1 MYDKLPF
8 PRIASTKPEEQM
20 HELIDY
26 LAQFKEALEFEL
38 MEIVEDQDKLRK
50 ELKNIPRPEED

>member
-38 MEIVEDQDKLRK
+38 MEIESKS
-50 ELKNIPRPEED
+50 